1 MSVHIEP
8 RDRFGRSS
16 EEQRERTIRQT
27 GHNKDDTNRELYKK
41 QYKGTKKKQNDVI
54 HYKYRQI
61 AFLIKTISLF
71 YFI

>member
-41 QYKGTKKKQNDVI
+41 QYKGTKKNKM
-54 HYKYRQI
+54 
-61 AFLIKTISLF
+61 T
-71 YFI
+71 